1 MEHHMTISQR
11 LESHRANLFSAI
23 CQIASSEVG
32 PSFEMSLKDQLPS
45 NVLSRSIGF
54 TGIPDFA
61 PHLAH
66 LARKRPRIV
75 GKSVFFGS
83 NSVDF
88 SGSPMTLD
96 LFKTF
101 LESKNHRV
109 TKFDL
114 AKRVYGIK
122 NPRELSPRYWNA
134 TKLNI
139 TKLVSRARRHA
150 MEGLSPNDE
159 SISWFSYNS
168 IADAWELY
176 SIRDKTHPD
185 WRD

>member
-1 MEHHMTISQR
+1 MIIPQKVV
-11 LESHRANLFSAI
+11 SHRANLFSAI

-32 PSFEMSLKDQLPS
+32 TVFELSPKDNRISNYLSSSNNKRLGHNLGQHLISF
-45 NVLSRSIGF
+45 
-54 TGIPDFA
+54 
-61 PHLAH
+61 
-66 LARKRPRIV
+66 ARKRPRIV
-75 GKSVFFGS
+75 GKTVFFGS
-83 NSVDF
+83 NSLDL

-101 LESKNHRV
+101 LESKSHRV

-122 NPRELSPRYWNA
+122 NLNELSPRYWSA

-139 TKLVSRARRHA
+139 TKLISRARKQA
-150 MEGLSPNDE
+150 SECLSPDDT
-159 SISWFSYNS
+159 SVSWFSYNS
-168 IADAWELY
+168 MTDAWELY
-176 SIRDKTHPD
+176 SIREATHPD